1 MTSTVPTVSTILL
14 PTRTESTLQLIKKTL
29 DKLTLRTTG
38 DPLSDSPGFGP
49 YSLID
54 SPQIAASIGGK
65 IQSGS
70 IVYGDGVLMY
80 LRNLYSVAADGFW
93 HGWKQG
99 REWPYEAIN
108 ELIFFES
115 FLDLR
120 RPPVRRQLEGAR
132 LPPIDIKHISDSS
145 DSAYAAL
152 FSRYL
157 DYDSAHKIIRG
168 PASARS
174 RSAEDLLLVALSL
187 PDDMLG
193 TDVEALRPLLS
204 AESFTGLDADASST
218 LRELIPILAS
228 CIILCNKGLL
238 TGRAIAFYSDNAA
251 VPRIMRRGSSVK
263 NIQRLAQAANNL
275 LLRFNVVPAFHWL
288 SRDEQV
294 MVIAD
299 TGSRVTDNHDY
310 FLETSEFER
319 LFSPGKGNLGWH
331 TRRPAV
337 DLFANRRNTK
347 CPKSFFSQTYS
358 EHCIGLDATTTGLAS
373 REDTVCVPAH

>member
-1 MTSTVPTVSTILL
+1 M
-14 PTRTESTLQLIKKTL
+14 
-29 DKLTLRTTG
+29 
-38 DPLSDSPGFGP
+38 
-49 YSLID
+49 
-54 SPQIAASIGGK
+54 
-65 IQSGS
+65 
-70 IVYGDGVLMY
+70 
-80 LRNLYSVAADGFW
+80 
-93 HGWKQG
+93 
-99 REWPYEAIN
+99 
-108 ELIFFES
+108 
-115 FLDLR
+115 
-120 RPPVRRQLEGAR
+120 
-132 LPPIDIKHISDSS
+132 
-145 DSAYAAL
+145 
-152 FSRYL
+152 
-157 DYDSAHKIIRG
+157 
-168 PASARS
+168 
-174 RSAEDLLLVALSL
+174 
-187 PDDMLG
+187 
-193 TDVEALRPLLS
+193 
-204 AESFTGLDADASST
+204 
-218 LRELIPILAS
+218 AS

-310 FLETSEFER
+310 FLETFEFER

-358 EHCIGLDATTTGLAS
+358 EHCIGLDATTTTWPPGKTLYAFPPIKALTKVLTRALNS
-373 REDTVCVPAH
+373 QCELFLLCPLWPSHPFFSYLTLPRRPTFPA